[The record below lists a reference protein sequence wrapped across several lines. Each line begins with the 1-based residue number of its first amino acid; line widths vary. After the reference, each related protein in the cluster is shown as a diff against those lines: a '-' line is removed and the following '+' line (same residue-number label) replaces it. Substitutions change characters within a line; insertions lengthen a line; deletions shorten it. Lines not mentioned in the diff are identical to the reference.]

1 MLIAR
6 GHEGRRAAIKNAH
19 RCHIPSSRPLVLPS
33 TVCDH
38 IDNML
43 THPRNTRTKSC
54 IRLIYFVQVQ
64 NIYTFKMRIFG
75 LNYFL
80 FTKNIVVCVKKVVKF
95 YLFVV
100 VCYSDQIID
109 DPS

>member
-1 MLIAR
+1 
-6 GHEGRRAAIKNAH
+6 
-19 RCHIPSSRPLVLPS
+19 
-33 TVCDH
+33 
-38 IDNML
+38 
-43 THPRNTRTKSC
+43 
-54 IRLIYFVQVQ
+54 
-64 NIYTFKMRIFG
+64 MRIFG